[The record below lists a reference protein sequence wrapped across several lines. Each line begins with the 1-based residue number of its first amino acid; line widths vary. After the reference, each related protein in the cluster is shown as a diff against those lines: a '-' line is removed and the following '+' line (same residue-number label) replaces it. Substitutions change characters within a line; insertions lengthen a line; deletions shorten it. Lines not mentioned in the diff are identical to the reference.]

1 MMAIVFLFV
10 RMLGDCFKSRLRLEA
25 ETLSCGINSMFCN
38 SAPRGCICSGPA
50 VPYSFSSIV
59 AVLAFLTP

>member
-10 RMLGDCFKSRLRLEA
+10 RMLGDCFKSRQHLEA

-38 SAPRGCICSGPA
+38 SAPRRVHLQWASRALFI
-50 VPYSFSSIV
+50 
-59 AVLAFLTP
+59 